1 MNQKNWQILQDYPAS
16 CIAWSSQCGSRPRL
30 GTLRRGGNIQDL
42 VGKETTLQ
50 MAVDN
55 ERNRD
60 PYLDTH
66 MSFPVWMDINHS
78 TTISHH
84 NLMNEL
90 IKITDHRTRWWLWMI
105 LGTSQG
111 NARCC
116 LSALPSRLLQV
127 VIAIHPTKRCDG
139 RRMWTT
145 LAMGKNMGR
154 NVATLSRN
162 NKQSAGR
169 ECNTE
174 PVSPS
179 LAQKRKN
186 HDKSTLPSVQ
196 NSQVSGKERPWIQ
209 VE

>member
-1 MNQKNWQILQDYPAS
+1 
-16 CIAWSSQCGSRPRL
+16 
-30 GTLRRGGNIQDL
+30 
-42 VGKETTLQ
+42 
-50 MAVDN
+50 
-55 ERNRD
+55 
-60 PYLDTH
+60 
-66 MSFPVWMDINHS
+66 MSFPVWMNINHS

-127 VIAIHPTKRCDG
+127 VIAIHPTKRRDG

-145 LAMGKNMGR
+145 LAMVRNMER
-154 NVATLSRN
+154 NVATLSRT

-179 LAQKRKN
+179 LAQKKN
-186 HDKSTLPSVQ
+186 MTSLPHLLSKTARSQEKTTLNPGWI
-196 NSQVSGKERPWIQ
+196 NSEKNLSSCQKRWFHPGGRLPKDLETIKHHSSLEISSW
-209 VE
+209 